1 MTHIVFHEI
10 EWLLLGAADVGFP
23 GAALRQTV
31 TVCFIV
37 VGSSAETA
45 SQIRLLAELGVALF
59 LFLVG
64 LKLDGRPVR
73 TLGPVAPA
81 SGRRQVALATGLR

>member
-1 MTHIVFHEI
+1 MTHIAFEI

-23 GAALRQTV
+23 GAGQTV
-31 TVCFIV
+31 TVCHRL
-37 VGSSAETA
+37 GSSAETA